1 MVSVLPHQPSPT
13 TWQPRIPG
21 NRTHRTRAANTPSR
35 SFKDGSSIGTG
46 GSLLSKQLTKPPTL
60 GTVKLRECLFAA
72 LHLTAGGERSNLGLQ
87 PARGRWSHQYAGT
100 STSTSTSQQN
110 SHSKNSSSLSHYRHY
125 PAPAG
130 RLPPGLVTIGPLRF
144 WDFKC
149 LSNYLHLT
157 LRSQASQLPT
167 LVLILILLMDQNSL
181 CNCLIFRYLL
191 PIVWIY

>member
-1 MVSVLPHQPSPT
+1 MQLYT
-13 TWQPRIPG
+13 
-21 NRTHRTRAANTPSR
+21 
-35 SFKDGSSIGTG
+35 
-46 GSLLSKQLTKPPTL
+46 SLLGASVVTL
-60 GTVKLRECLFAA
+60 GCSRHV
-72 LHLTAGGERSNLGLQ
+72 GGG
-87 PARGRWSHQYAGT
+87 SHQYAGT
-100 STSTSTSQQN
+100 STSTSTSHLH
-110 SHSKNSSSLSHYRHY
+110 SRSKNSSSLSHYRHY

-130 RLPPGLVTIGPLRF
+130 RLPPGLVTIGPLKF

>member
-1 MVSVLPHQPSPT
+1 M
-13 TWQPRIPG
+13 
-21 NRTHRTRAANTPSR
+21 
-35 SFKDGSSIGTG
+35 
-46 GSLLSKQLTKPPTL
+46 LSKQLTKPPTL

-87 PARGRWSHQYAGT
+87 PARGRWQSSVCRHQHQPAEQP
-100 STSTSTSQQN
+100 QQ
-110 SHSKNSSSLSHYRHY
+110 KFFSLSHYRHY

-130 RLPPGLVTIGPLRF
+130 RLPPVLTTIVLLRF

-149 LSNYLHLT
+149 LCNYLHLT